1 MQCFVGGRR
10 TGKTW
15 QLICLS
21 HDTGYP
27 IVARSKQM
35 AHAIEHQAM
44 SMGKSIPR
52 VVVNQ
57 TAGFTPN
64 LTHNQPVLVDEAQG
78 VLSDVLGAQVV
89 AASIDGEALKLANPA
104 LGGLEEMGLIE
115 LLRTWRKEKKGKRN
129 G

>member
-35 AHAIEHQAM
+35 AHTIERQAM
-44 SMGKSIPR
+44 SMGKSIPP
-52 VVVNQ
+52 VIVNQ
-57 TAGFTPN
+57 TAGFTPK
-64 LTHNQPVLVDEAQG
+64 LTYNQPVLVDEAQG
-78 VLSDVLGAQVV
+78 VLSDVLGVQVV

-104 LGGLEEMGLIE
+104 LGDLESMGLLE
-115 LLRTWRKEKKGKRN
+115 LLRTCRKAKKGKCN